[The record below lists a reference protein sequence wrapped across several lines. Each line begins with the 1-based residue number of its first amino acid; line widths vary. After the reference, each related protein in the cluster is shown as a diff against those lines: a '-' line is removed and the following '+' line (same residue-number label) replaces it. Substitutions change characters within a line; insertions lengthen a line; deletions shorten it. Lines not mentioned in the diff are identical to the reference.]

1 MLTEPGLRETSAAT
15 HTTTETGPIR
25 ILDIELG
32 EHLPVLLAC
41 DEKSP
46 RRYQQVQCLVRLHH
60 CPLGLVTLPFTTD
73 ELTPLDYLPLLWES
87 LHEQINEHLQQDG
100 LEPVRELNA
109 SGIQCTQP
117 FLCLQ
122 EREAALTRAP
132 FASVIVST
140 HERTDQLAR
149 CLPALLAQHYPH
161 YEIIIVDNAPTTN
174 ATAELVQQ
182 TYGHIAHLRY
192 VREDIP
198 GLSVGLN
205 RGITEAR
212 GEILAF
218 TDDDVQVD
226 SYWLLHLASAFH
238 LANDVKCVTG
248 LVLPQELETPAQ
260 IWFEEF
266 GGFGKGFERRI
277 YNMTDHRSAEPLYP
291 YTAGRFGTGACMAFR
306 PDFLKSVGGFD
317 SALHTGMDI
326 AAFFQVVR
334 QGHTLVYEPA
344 AIVRHLH
351 RRSYSELEKQLY
363 SYGVAATAYLTKSI
377 LDRPWLLFEILF
389 KVPYG
394 IFFTLSPKS
403 SKNRKKSP
411 NYPKELTKVERKG
424 LLAGPFIY
432 MSKRHKRIPLP
443 VPAPEPAGKHTR
455 Q

>member
-1 MLTEPGLRETSAAT
+1 MLIEPGPREMSAAVYP
-15 HTTTETGPIR
+15 TTEIGSIR
-25 ILDIELG
+25 ILDIELS
-32 EHLPVLLAC
+32 EALPVLLAR
-41 DEKSP
+41 DEKS
-46 RRYQQVQCLVRLHH
+46 RRCYQQAQCLVRLHH
-60 CPLGLVTLPFTTD
+60 CPLGLVTFPFTTD
-73 ELTPLDYLPLLWES
+73 ELAPPDYLPLLWEA
-87 LHEQINEHLQQDG
+87 LHHQINEHLRQDD
-100 LEPVRELNA
+100 LEPIRELNA
-109 SGIQCTQP
+109 SGIQYTQLLP
-117 FLCLQ
+117 CSQ
-122 EREAALTRAP
+122 EREAALANAP

-149 CLPALLAQHYPH
+149 CLPALLALRYPH
-161 YEIIIVDNAPTTN
+161 YEIIIVDNAPITN

-182 TYGHIAHLRY
+182 TYRHIAHLRY

-205 RGITEAR
+205 RGLSEAR

-218 TDDDVQVD
+218 TDDDVLVD
-226 SYWLLHLASAFH
+226 PYWLLHLTSAFR

-266 GGFGKGFERRI
+266 GGFSKGFSRRI
-277 YNMTDHRSAEPLYP
+277 YDMTEHRPAEPLYP
-291 YTAGRFGTGACMAFR
+291 YTAGRFGTGANMAFR

-351 RRSYSELEKQLY
+351 RRSYPELEKQLY

-377 LDRPWLLFEILF
+377 FDRPWLLFEILL

-394 IFFTLSPKS
+394 IFFTLGPKS
-403 SKNRKKSP
+403 SKNKKKSP
-411 NYPKELTKVERKG
+411 NYPKKLTKVERKG

-432 MSKRHKRIPLP
+432 MSKRRKRIPLS
-443 VPAPEPAGKHTR
+443 AHASEPAGKSTR